1 MPRPTILIA
10 DDDLVVARELET
22 RLRGLGYEIAGIA
35 SSGREAVRLAIETR
49 PSLVLMGIVLKGDMD
64 AIEAAVQIRRRC
76 QAPVLYLTARADPQ
90 TLERARATEP
100 FGYIVEPSS
109 ERQPSAN
116 GRPVSLEGVADGA
129 AIGLMGDARRT
140 SQPDVTC
147 SADTTGYPHAE
158 NERPAAT
165 ASVLRELT
173 GRRHSAAVALHAD
186 IGLAA
191 TQAVTLRGMLQLCAE
206 SVVRNLG
213 AALARIWTLNMT
225 GDILLLQA
233 SAGLSTQV
241 DGQHGKVAVGTHLI
255 GQIAQE
261 RQPHQTNDVF
271 CEPRFHD
278 HEWARRERIVAF
290 AGCPLLIGGRL
301 VGVLAM
307 FSRRQ
312 LPEGVLGA
320 LGTVASTIAVGIER
334 KRLEEQLRQSQ
345 KMEAVGRLAGGVAHD
360 FNNLLTTITGNLALL
375 LASIPADDPSREM
388 LKATEDAAW
397 R

>member
-1 MPRPTILIA
+1 NPPSPASGACLRSETRPDPGRGRSGRAATLVIDPTRQLDVRTAPTGRGGASRAASRSRETRSTASRMPRSTILIA

-90 TLERARATEP
+90 TLERAPATEP
-100 FGYIVEPSS
+100 FGDIGEPSS
-109 ERQPSAN
+109 GRQPSAN

-255 GQIAQE
+255 GQIAQ
-261 RQPHQTNDVF
+261 
-271 CEPRFHD
+271 
-278 HEWARRERIVAF
+278 
-290 AGCPLLIGGRL
+290 
-301 VGVLAM
+301 
-307 FSRRQ
+307 
-312 LPEGVLGA
+312 
-320 LGTVASTIAVGIER
+320 
-334 KRLEEQLRQSQ
+334 
-345 KMEAVGRLAGGVAHD
+345 
-360 FNNLLTTITGNLALL
+360 
-375 LASIPADDPSREM
+375 
-388 LKATEDAAW
+388 
-397 R
+397 